1 MNKKTQNIVD
11 FQTRKSIHINL
22 TRATHSEY
30 RKTLF
35 DYSLSMQEVFELFAR
50 LAAEGDKRAVSIVR
64 EAYENKRTKT
74 IAAFN
79 DVEKRNLYD
88 AISEVTE
95 EE

>member
-1 MNKKTQNIVD
+1 
-11 FQTRKSIHINL
+11 
-22 TRATHSEY
+22 
-30 RKTLF
+30 
-35 DYSLSMQEVFELFAR
+35 MQEVFELFTR